1 MGKVIAFNRNPEFD
15 DRIVEIFEQLDK
27 FYTRNRIDIQKNEK
41 MRNIFIE
48 FFNAKRNYYLKR
60 WKLNGDEFLEKF
72 DEVTYSDDSETKLI
86 KELIYTSF
94 YHASK
99 HIFPSL
105 SVNDMSLLIKVRS
118 KYIDLSE
125 YKTKKLIEKIGNPFD
140 KEKLSLLNDEEK
152 EKYLMDYI
160 DSIKE
165 KEKPKKEEQYEVTF
179 YDVEN
184 YYINK
189 TYDYLDY
196 VGMDTDKFND
206 ENVLNT
212 VLKIRRIESYNNI
225 DKNKFLI
232 AAKNILYMSLT
243 DEQEFTEMANLINLF
258 LVYKHKVRELIA
270 NDIIRI
276 LVTMRKDKIEDLDE
290 AIKKYEKIE
299 MREYN
304 ENR

>member
-1 MGKVIAFNRNPEFD
+1 MGKVIAFNKKPEFD
-15 DRIVEIFEQLDK
+15 DRIVEIFEKLEE
-27 FYTRNRIDIQKNEK
+27 FYTRNRIDIQRNDK

-48 FFNAKRNYYLKR
+48 FFNAKRNYYLKI

-72 DEVTYSDDSETKLI
+72 DEVTYSDDSETRLV

-105 SVNDMSLLIKVRS
+105 SVSDMSLLIRIRS

-125 YKTKKLIEKIGNPFD
+125 YKTKKLIEKIANPFD
-140 KEKLSLLNDEEK
+140 KEKLSLLNDDEK

-165 KEKPKKEEQYEVTF
+165 KEKTKKEEKYEVTF

-189 TYDYLDY
+189 TYDCLDY
-196 VGMDTDKFND
+196 VGLDTDKFND

-225 DKNKFLI
+225 DKNKFLDVARTI
-232 AAKNILYMSLT
+232 RYISLT
-243 DEQEFTEMANLINLF
+243 DEQEFTGLANLVNLF
-258 LVYKHKVRELIA
+258 LIYKSKVRELVA
-270 NDIIRI
+270 NDILRI
-276 LVTMRKDKIEDLDE
+276 LVIMRKDKIEDLDE

-299 MREYN
+299 MR
-304 ENR
+304 